1 MITCQLYLG
10 RTCPARTAPRRPS
23 ACPAEHVE
31 PLLERYGVQLYLAGH
46 DHDLELQRG
55 PGSGVT
61 HVLTGAG
68 SETRGFRGTTDSLFQ
83 HVASGAALARTHP
96 FFFITSMDVSPL
108 DPKYVRANAGSHNVF
123 LHKAS
128 ANRFRL

>member
-1 MITCQLYLG
+1 M
-10 RTCPARTAPRRPS
+10 PAV
-23 ACPAEHVE
+23 EHVE

-68 SETRGFRGTTDSLFQ
+68 SQTRGFRGTTDSLFQ
-83 HVASGAALARTHP
+83 HAASGVDQTSLCPHACHAQALIETTPNVVRSCINSSMPALA
-96 FFFITSMDVSPL
+96 
-108 DPKYVRANAGSHNVF
+108 VR
-123 LHKAS
+123 LHHCS
-128 ANRFRL
+128 LL

>member
-1 MITCQLYLG
+1 MQDFCVLID
-10 RTCPARTAPRRPS
+10 TCPHHKLTKAISRVSSIEISSHP
-23 ACPAEHVE
+23 CLAEHVE

-83 HVASGAALARTHP
+83 HAASGETR
-96 FFFITSMDVSPL
+96 DG
-108 DPKYVRANAGSHNVF
+108 NAC
-123 LHKAS
+123 
-128 ANRFRL
+128 R

>member
-1 MITCQLYLG
+1 M
-10 RTCPARTAPRRPS
+10 
-23 ACPAEHVE
+23 E

-68 SETRGFRGTTDSLFQ
+68 SQTRGFRGTTDSLFQ
-83 HVASGAALARTHP
+83 HAAAGASPSDVSGAHLLMGIATEWLLGCLLRALRVNTGDSVA
-96 FFFITSMDVSPL
+96 
-108 DPKYVRANAGSHNVF
+108 
-123 LHKAS
+123 
-128 ANRFRL
+128 